1 MCKKKKLYCICGM
14 TASGKDS
21 LVNKLVDNYPDKLK
35 TICSYTTRP
44 MRDNETEGKE
54 HYFISKV
61 EFNQLMKSN
70 PDNILAY
77 TKICSEENP
86 DGYEYMAL
94 DNELETSNV
103 YIIDPKGIKYLKE
116 KYSDLYNI
124 VVIYIHANYEQR
136 RERAKSSRSDFE
148 KEFEKRVESENK
160 QFELFIK
167 NKEFDYIVFNND
179 GGYSDAL
186 FTLGI
191 LLDVIE

>member
-1 MCKKKKLYCICGM
+1 MNKRKKLYCVCGM

-21 LVNKLVDNYPDKLK
+21 LVNNLVNDYPDKLK

-44 MRDNETEGKE
+44 KRDNETEGKE
-54 HYFISKV
+54 HYFVSKV
-61 EFNQLMKSN
+61 EFNQLMKAN

-94 DNELETSNV
+94 DNELETANV

-116 KYSDLYNI
+116 KYSDRYNI
-124 VVIYIHANYEQR
+124 VVIYIHAKYEQR
-136 RERAKSSRSDFE
+136 RERARLSRSDFE
-148 KEFEKRVESENK
+148 KEFDKRVESENE
-160 QFELFIK
+160 QFETFIK
-167 NKEFDYIVFNND
+167 NREYDYIVFNSD
-179 GGYSDAL
+179 GSYSDAL
-186 FTLGI
+186 FMLGI